1 MAVPDV
7 LRTGAGGLR
16 ARPTR
21 VVLSALGIA
30 IGIAA
35 MIAVVGISAS
45 SRAEFDARLEH
56 LGTNLITAA
65 PGEDFFGGQAE
76 LPPEAPDRAERIDGV
91 QDVTQVAQ
99 VKDVNVYRSD
109 LIPEAESGGIGVYA
123 ADLGLVDV
131 LRAQVRLGEWLN
143 GSTAEYPAVVL
154 GHTAAEQLGINRIG
168 PDTRV
173 LVGDE
178 YYSVVGVLDP
188 VTLAPELDSGVLLGW
203 EAAADRLGM
212 NGHPTTLYVRADP
225 DRVDE
230 VRELLAPSANP
241 EAPNEVSVSLPSD
254 ALEAQ
259 QAADQAFNGLLIGLG
274 GVALLVG
281 GIGVANTMVIA
292 VLERRG
298 EIGLRRALGA
308 TRGRIRT
315 QFLVEAMAL
324 SALGGAAGTAL
335 GAAATAAYA
344 LSRGW
349 PVAVPWWAAVGGI
362 VATVLIGAVA
372 GLVPALRAAAQS
384 PTAALSGG

>member
-1 MAVPDV
+1 MALADV

-35 MIAVVGISAS
+35 MVAVVGISAS
-45 SRAEFDARLEH
+45 SRAEFDARLAQ

-65 PGEDFFGGQAE
+65 PGDSLFGGEAE
-76 LPPEAPDRAERIDGV
+76 LPPEAPERVGRIDGV
-91 QDVTQVAQ
+91 QDVSQVAQ
-99 VKDVNVYRSD
+99 VEDVRVYRSD
-109 LIPEAESGGIGVYA
+109 LIPEEESGGIAVYA

-143 GSTAEYPAVVL
+143 GSTAEYPVVVL
-154 GHTAAEQLGINRIG
+154 GHTAAERLGITRIG

-173 LVGDE
+173 LIGDE
-178 YYSVVGVLDP
+178 YYSVVGVLGP
-188 VTLAPELDSGVLLGW
+188 VTLAPELDNAALVGW
-203 EAAADRLGM
+203 QAAADGLGM
-212 NGHPTTLYVRADP
+212 NGHPTTLYTRADP
-225 DRVDE
+225 ERVNE
-230 VRELLAPSANP
+230 VRELIAPSANP
-241 EAPNEVSVSLPSD
+241 EYPNEVEVSRPSD

-259 QAADQAFNGLLIGLG
+259 QAADRSFNGLLVGLG

-324 SALGGAAGTAL
+324 SALGGAVGTAL
-335 GAAATAAYA
+335 GATATAAYA
-344 LSRGW
+344 LSQDW
-349 PVAVPWWAAVGGI
+349 PVAVPWWAAAGGI
-362 VATVLIGAVA
+362 VMTVLIGAVA
-372 GLVPALRAAAQS
+372 GLWPALRAAAQS
-384 PTAALSGG
+384 PTAALGGG